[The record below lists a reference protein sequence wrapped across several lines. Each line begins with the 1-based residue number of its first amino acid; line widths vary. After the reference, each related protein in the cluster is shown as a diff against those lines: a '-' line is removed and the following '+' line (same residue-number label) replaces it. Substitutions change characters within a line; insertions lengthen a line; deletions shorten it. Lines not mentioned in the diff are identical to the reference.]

1 MKNPINMTEF
11 PINALGV
18 VLGAAVWEA
27 TLATGNTVSSNAVAM
42 LAGASL
48 CAQGLVEVE
57 KRPGLVSPIGQ
68 YFAAI
73 LPSGERKTA
82 SLQIALAPVR
92 AFSTE
97 AAAQHRA
104 AIAQFDAEMSAWR
117 AEERGIQIAIRR
129 RSENDEDVEAER
141 ERLREHAQHRPRK
154 PKRLKLIHEN
164 VTPTALW
171 TSLAESQPTTSLI
184 SDEGQVII
192 SSRALSDPG
201 LLNKAWDAGTLLI
214 DRATAGE
221 LVIEKPA
228 LTMLLQ
234 FQPGVFQTLIDKKGQ
249 LLRDSGFFARCFII
263 APPPMAGSRFLA
275 YAPETAGE
283 DLRRYHERCKQLLQ
297 MHHLDDNGELLPR
310 QTLRFLA
317 EAQARW
323 DMEHDQIEAA
333 MQDGGYF
340 FCFRDFAS
348 KLTDKIARLAALL
361 HFFDGHEGEISRET
375 LERAIVIAQ
384 WFAAEYVRICT
395 PPPVIPEAQQNAV
408 RIRDWLVNHYQTT
421 GSPFVRK
428 NDALQL
434 GPNAIRSKAALN
446 EALSFLR
453 MWGQVVEWKAPE
465 DRKTYIGLT
474 REFIAQIFPPR

>member
-1 MKNPINMTEF
+1 MNNPINTMEF
-11 PINALGV
+11 PINALGQ
-18 VLGAAVWEA
+18 LIGAAVWEA

-97 AAAQHRA
+97 AAARHKA
-104 AIAQFDAEMSAWR
+104 ALGQFEAELAAWR

-129 RSENDEDVEAER
+129 RAENGEDVEAER
-141 ERLREHAQHRPRK
+141 DRLREHAQQRPRR

-192 SSRALSDPG
+192 SSRALADPG
-201 LLNKAWDAGTLLI
+201 LLNKAWDSGTLVI

-221 LVIEKPA
+221 IVIEKPA

-234 FQPGVFQTLIDKKGQ
+234 FQPGVFRSLIDKKGE

-275 YAPETAGE
+275 YAPETTGD
-283 DLRRYHERCKQLLQ
+283 DLRRYHERGTQLLQ
-297 MHHLDDNGELLPR
+297 MHHLDDNGDLLPR
-310 QTLRFLA
+310 QTLRLSA

-323 DMEHDQIEAA
+323 DMEHDQIEGA
-333 MQDGGYF
+333 MQHGGYF
-340 FCFRDFAS
+340 YLFRDFAS
-348 KLTDKIARLAALL
+348 KLADKIARLAALL
-361 HFFDGHEGEISRET
+361 HYFDGHEGEISRET
-375 LERAIVIAQ
+375 LDRAIVIAQ

-395 PPPVIPEAQQNAV
+395 PPPVIPEAQQNAFRV
-408 RIRDWLVNHYQTT
+408 RDWLVNHYQTT

-446 EALSFLR
+446 EALSLLR

-474 REFIAQIFPPR
+474 QEFIAQIFPPR